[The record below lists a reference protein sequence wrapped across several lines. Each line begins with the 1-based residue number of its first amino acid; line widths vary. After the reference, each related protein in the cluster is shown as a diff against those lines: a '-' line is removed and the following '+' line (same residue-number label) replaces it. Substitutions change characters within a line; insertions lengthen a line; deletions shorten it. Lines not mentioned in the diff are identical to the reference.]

1 MNTTLH
7 PASFAIARSPLLPL
21 SVFQNWCHSDDHE
34 SFILEVYDNPLV
46 DEALYISSQSLHA
59 SLQEYRR
66 GEGDA
71 AKYPSDR
78 KKLIA
83 TLAKFLSRA
92 AYRCTPFGLFAQ
104 VQLAKIGAS
113 SEASPHHKIRR
124 GIHLDAAVEAR
135 LLEKALSDR
144 DLRQQ
149 IKWQISNTTQIVGT
163 HLSYVD
169 WVYQSNWQRT
179 YRAVEF
185 DLNEGLLILRKHC
198 QSPMD
203 FKEICNLLSSDP
215 DISEDDAIEFLHG
228 AIDRRLLLP
237 DLAPSSSDKCTLEI
251 ALSKC
256 PEHSALEKARE
267 ILQKLSELRK
277 LAESSESLVPY
288 YEEIHDLIKAEL
300 GNKDLQ
306 NGVLQ
311 IDSVIDQAQAISQAD
326 ADRLVKGVQVLAEH
340 SVYGGSVM
348 SEYKNLFRE
357 RFEDREINL
366 AYALHPELGLP
377 YPDNGWINTELL
389 DGLRLQRDGQGGGI
403 AQAMLKPIDQILI
416 KKFILDP
423 KTPVIRISEDELK
436 ELNPNSHANG
446 VTAEG
451 LYAQV
456 NLLSNPAG
464 GERQIELKYIGG
476 RNGLEL
482 ISRFT
487 HLSKEL
493 TEASQQYYETQR
505 AAIPGAIYAEI
516 THHPQDR
523 ILNILRKPRLA
534 EYDLVFAGNSGL
546 PRDQQ
551 FWLDDLS
558 IQLVGERFVL
568 RERKTGRRVI
578 PRMTSAHNYSARQL
592 GTYQFLAMLQ
602 EDDASWIGFNWPAA
616 IRDFDYM
623 PRVEIAGL
631 IVSRARWTL
640 KKTDIEALNKAA
652 EEGQIASWRSE
663 RQLPRYVTW
672 DMNDNHLP
680 VDLENPA
687 SVSSLLDEII
697 KHHSVFLHEC
707 LTLQAAADQADYAQ
721 RSQEWILPMRI
732 EKEVTE
738 SKPALPKPELTA
750 EGKICPNMGEWAYL
764 RIYTGAGYSDRVIR
778 EVISPVF
785 TQTDAAVDRWFFIR
799 YKDQFEHLRLR
810 FHSDSNLQATLNQ
823 VYDRLHQ
830 ARQDGLIWRVQS
842 DDYVIEAQR
851 YGGEAALVL
860 CEQLFMIDSQDAL
873 QLLEIEDEYP
883 EMHQRW
889 LYALASVDDYAQCLE
904 PEKDARTEFL
914 DKISS
919 NFLNEHSTQ
928 QSRSNTLVALG
939 ARFRDLRKSIDA
951 LRRPSPAILAWR
963 EQLARQRPRRDQ
975 LVAAIRNEIKDLPEL
990 RQQSVI
996 HSLMHMHVNRL
1007 VQADPRRHETVLYD
1021 FAKRLERARQATQ
1034 KPAPAKV
1041 SV

>member
-7 PASFAIARSPLLPL
+7 PAKFAIARSPLLPL
-21 SVFQNWCHSDDHE
+21 SVFQDWHESADHE
-34 SFILEVYDNPLV
+34 DYILQIYEHPLV

-59 SLQEYRR
+59 SLQEFRR

-71 AKYPSDR
+71 ARYPSDR

-104 VQLAKIGAS
+104 VQLAKIGQTS
-113 SEASPHHKIRR
+113 QTEANRSLRR

-135 LLEKALSDR
+135 LLEKALADH

-149 IKWQISNTTQIVGT
+149 IKWQISNTTQLVGT

-185 DLNEGLLILRKHC
+185 DLNEGFLILRQHC
-198 QSPMD
+198 QSPRN
-203 FKEICNLLSSDP
+203 FQEICDLLCSDP
-215 DISEDDAIEFLHG
+215 DISAAEATEFLHG

-237 DLAPSSSDKCTLEI
+237 DLAPSSTNACTLEI

-256 PEHSALEKARE
+256 PAHPALAKARE
-267 ILQKLSELRK
+267 ILAKLNQIRALADSET
-277 LAESSESLVPY
+277 SLVAH
-288 YEEIHDLIKAEL
+288 YEEIHELIKAEL

-311 IDSVIDQAQAISQAD
+311 IDTVIDQPLQISQD
-326 ADRLVKGVQVLAEH
+326 EVERLVKGVQVLAEH
-340 SVYGGSVM
+340 SVYGGSTM
-348 SEYKNLFRE
+348 PEYKNLFRE
-357 RFEDREINL
+357 RFEEREVNL

-377 YPDNGWINTELL
+377 FPDNGWINTELL

-403 AQAMLKPIDQILI
+403 GQSMLKPIDQILL
-416 KKFILDP
+416 KKLVHDP
-423 KTPVIRISEDELK
+423 KAAVIQISADELK
-436 ELNPNSHANG
+436 ELNPNAHANG

-456 NLLSNPAG
+456 NLLSKPEN
-464 GERQIELKYIGG
+464 GERQIELKYVGG

-487 HLSKEL
+487 HLSADL
-493 TEASQQYYETQR
+493 TAASVDYYQTQR
-505 AAIPGAIYAEI
+505 AVIPEAIYAEI

-534 EYDLVFAGNSGL
+534 DYDLVFAGNSEL
-546 PRDQQ
+546 PREQQ

-558 IQLVGERFVL
+558 IQLVGDRFIL

-578 PRMTSAHNYSARQL
+578 PRMTSAHNYNARQL

-602 EDDASWIGFNWPAA
+602 EEDAAWIGFNWPAA
-616 IRDFDYM
+616 LRDFDYL
-623 PRVEIAGL
+623 PRVEVAGL

-640 KKTDIEALNKAA
+640 KKADIEALNQAA
-652 EEGQIASWRSE
+652 EQGSIAEWRQQ

-697 KHHSVFLHEC
+697 KHQAIFLHEC
-707 LTLQAAADQADYAQ
+707 LTLQAAANQADFAQ
-721 RSQEWILPMRI
+721 RSQEWIVPMRI
-732 EKEVTE
+732 EKEVSE
-738 SKPALPKPELTA
+738 ARIASPKPDLHG
-750 EGKICPNMGEWAYL
+750 EGKVCPNLDEWAYL

-778 EVISPVF
+778 EVISPLF
-785 TQTDAAVDRWFFIR
+785 TQADKAIDRWFFIR

-810 FHSDSNLQATLNQ
+810 FHSDSNLQPTLLQ
-823 VYDRLHQ
+823 VYERLHQ
-830 ARQDGLIWRVQS
+830 ARRDGLIWRVQS

-860 CEQLFMIDSQDAL
+860 CEQLFMLDSQDVL

-883 EMHQRW
+883 NLHQRW

-904 PEKDARTEFL
+904 PDKTARAEFL
-914 DKISS
+914 DKIAS
-919 NFLNEHSTQ
+919 NFLNEHSSP

-951 LRRPSPAILAWR
+951 LRRPSAAIQAWR
-963 EQLARQRPRRDQ
+963 EQLARQRHQRDQ
-975 LVAAIRNEIKDLPEL
+975 LVAALRTEIKDLSEL

-1034 KPAPAKV
+1034 KTPATKV
-1041 SV
+1041 NV